1 MNRVKISIVTPSYNQ
16 GHFIQQTIES
26 VLGQKGDF
34 DLEYI
39 VVDGGSADDTVD
51 ILKSYGDR
59 IRWTSQKDEGQTAA
73 INEGFRRAIGDI
85 LAWINADDVYLPD
98 ALGLVADQF
107 AARPD
112 ALWLV
117 GEYQMID
124 EGGRRIRRIHSNYK
138 NFLIR
143 HYSYRLLLT
152 ENLCPQPSVFFRR
165 NALDRV
171 GFLSE
176 KEFYVMDYDFWLRL
190 GKNADPIIVHRPLS
204 QFRFHAG
211 SKTQNSQLRK
221 QFGRELE
228 LVKSYTAG
236 KPWLYLM
243 HIVNYWKT
251 LALYRWLKW

>member
-1 MNRVKISIVTPSYNQ
+1 MIGMTISIITPSYNQ
-16 GHFIQQTIES
+16 APFLRQTIES
-26 VLGQKGDF
+26 VLSQAGDF

-39 VVDGGSADDTVD
+39 VMDGGSTDGTVE

-59 IRWTSQKDEGQTAA
+59 IRWTSQRDEGQSAA
-73 INEGFRRAIGDI
+73 INKGFRHSTGQIV
-85 LAWINADDVYLPD
+85 AWLNADDLYLPG
-98 ALGLVADQF
+98 ALDTIAERF

-112 ALWLV
+112 ALWLI

-124 EGGRRIRRIHSNYK
+124 EQGARIRRIHSTYK

-165 NALDRV
+165 SALDRL
-171 GFLSE
+171 GFLNE
-176 KEFYVMDYDFWLRL
+176 KEFYVMDYEFWLRL
-190 GKNADPIIVHRPLS
+190 GKNGDPIIVERPLS

-211 SKTQNSQLRK
+211 SKTQNSQLRE

-236 KPWLYLM
+236 RPWLYVM
-243 HIVNYWKT
+243 HIINFWKT
-251 LALYRWLKW
+251 LIFYRWLKW

>member
-1 MNRVKISIVTPSYNQ
+1 MIGIKISIITPSYNQ
-16 GHFIQQTIES
+16 GPFLRQTIES
-26 VLGQKGDF
+26 VLSQNGDF
-34 DLEYI
+34 ELEYI
-39 VVDGGSADDTVD
+39 VMDGGSTDETLE
-51 ILKSYGDR
+51 ILRNYGDR

-73 INEGFRRAIGDI
+73 INAGFRRATGDI

-124 EGGRRIRRIHSNYK
+124 EKGRRIRRIHSNYK

-152 ENLCPQPSVFFRR
+152 ENVCPQPSVFFRR
-165 NALDRV
+165 SALDRV

-190 GKNADPIIVHRPLS
+190 GKNGDPIIVHRPLS

-228 LVKSYTAG
+228 LVKSYTVG

>member
-1 MNRVKISIVTPSYNQ
+1 MKTTKISIVTPSFNQ
-16 GHFIQQTIES
+16 GHFLRQTIQS
-26 VLGQKGDF
+26 VLSQTGDF
-34 DLEYI
+34 ELEYI
-39 VVDGGSADDTVD
+39 VMDGKSTDDTVE
-51 ILKSYGDR
+51 ILKSHGDR

-73 INEGFRRAIGDI
+73 INEGFRQSSGDI
-85 LAWINADDVYLPD
+85 VAWINADDLYLPG
-98 ALGLVADQF
+98 ALDIVAKKF
-107 AARPD
+107 AENPD
-112 ALWLV
+112 ALWLI
-117 GEYQMID
+117 GEYEMID
-124 EGGRRIRRIHSNYK
+124 EKGDAIRRIHSTYK

-165 NALDRV
+165 KVLEEV

-176 KEFYVMDYDFWLRL
+176 MEFYVMDYDFWLRL
-190 GKNADPIIVHRPLS
+190 GAKSDPVIVGHSLS

-211 SKTQNSQLRK
+211 SKTQNSQLRE